1 MSPWNGFARTLACM
15 VFVCTAIGSQ
25 SLFGQGANEEA
36 AAAIAVLKSAAG
48 NDLHVRLDNRGAA
61 AFVEAGRGKTMPIP
75 GAPAAGARERAIA
88 FVRGYAPMFGLR
100 SDADLVVTRV
110 KERDQSGMEHVRMQ
124 QVVNGVPVT
133 GSSLSVH
140 LRGAGVVRVFS
151 KTVAN
156 ADKVD
161 TRPQVP
167 ESAAVP
173 RAAAIVHKY
182 RKTTDVSF
190 SKPRLEVLFKGLLD
204 VRDQRP
210 PELAWF
216 VEVKGPG
223 VREL

>member
-75 GAPAAGARERAIA
+75 GAPAAGARERATA
-88 FVRGYAPMFGLR
+88 FVRGYARAFGLR

-110 KERDQSGMEHVRMQ
+110 KERDPSGMEHVRMQ

-140 LRGAGVVRVFS
+140 LRGAGVVRVFA
-151 KTVAN
+151 KTIAN

-161 TRPQVP
+161 TRPHLP
-167 ESAAVP
+167 EHAALH
-173 RAAAIVHKY
+173 RAAAVGAKDPHG
-182 RKTTDVSF
+182 SH
-190 SKPRLEVLFKGLLD
+190 
-204 VRDQRP
+204 VRFCMP
-210 PELAWF
+210 
-216 VEVKGPG
+216 
-223 VREL
+223 